1 MMQALSQAGRVVML
15 WLAMVAGTILAGI
28 AIPAI
33 PHSGVADGPLSAVSA
48 MLLVNAVGA
57 LVVAALAS
65 RLALG
70 GLRKAVM
77 LFVVYFLLESGLS
90 WIEALAFDQVLGLT
104 PAALAAM
111 VGGGA
116 VRALVTASAATLLW
130 PRTGEAALAISPG
143 PVRLATAVILY
154 VILYFAAGMIV
165 AWRSEAVRDFYHG
178 GVNIDLWWL
187 ILLQTGRGIL
197 WTGLGFVLAARLR
210 GNAITVALWTAA
222 AFAAL
227 MAAPLVYPNSIMP
240 WAVRQVHLVELVLS
254 NALFGLLVILLLRRG
269 RRDGASTGDA

>member
-1 MMQALSQAGRVVML
+1 MMLALRQAGRIVVL

-28 AIPAI
+28 TVPAI
-33 PHSGVADGPLSAVSA
+33 PHPEVADGPLSAVSA

-70 GLRKAVM
+70 GLRKAAM

-90 WIEALAFDQVLGLT
+90 WIEALAFHQALGLT
-104 PAALAAM
+104 PADLVAM

-116 VRALVTASAATLLW
+116 VRALVAAGAATLLW

-154 VILYFAAGMIV
+154 VILYFAAGMLV
-165 AWRSEAVRDFYHG
+165 AWRSEAVRAFYHG
-178 GVNIDLWWL
+178 GVDIDLWRL
-187 ILLQTGRGIL
+187 ILLQTCRGIL
-197 WTGLGFVLAARLR
+197 WTGLGFVLAAKLR
-210 GNAITVALWTAA
+210 GKAMTVAFWTAA

-227 MAAPLVYPNSIMP
+227 MATPLIYPNSIMP

-254 NALFGLLVILLLRRG
+254 NALFGLLTILLLRGG
-269 RRDGASTGDA
+269 RRGGSSAGDA